1 MQGGQAEP
9 IRVYMYLRI
18 IQVHMAPMDTVGHNS
33 SITLVQIP
41 THPDHDWT
49 PGVPNTPC
57 LTE

>member
-9 IRVYMYLRI
+9 IRVYDVFENNTSTYGTN
-18 IQVHMAPMDTVGHNS
+18 IQLDTIAV
-33 SITLVQIP
+33 TLVQIP